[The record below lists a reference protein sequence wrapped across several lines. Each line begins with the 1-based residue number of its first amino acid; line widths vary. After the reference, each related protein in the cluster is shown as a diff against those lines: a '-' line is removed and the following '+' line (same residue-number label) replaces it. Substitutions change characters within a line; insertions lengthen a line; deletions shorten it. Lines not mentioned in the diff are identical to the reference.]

1 MWNMIHSVSP
11 NSNLIPGSVTES
23 LGSSQRSLCRS
34 EVVLSSWIN
43 NTDTI
48 ILITQ
53 EFTAKETFVKN
64 SYKTN

>member
-1 MWNMIHSVSP
+1 MWNIIHSVSP

-23 LGSSQRSLCRS
+23 LGSSQRSLCLS
-34 EVVLSSWIN
+34 EVVLSWIN